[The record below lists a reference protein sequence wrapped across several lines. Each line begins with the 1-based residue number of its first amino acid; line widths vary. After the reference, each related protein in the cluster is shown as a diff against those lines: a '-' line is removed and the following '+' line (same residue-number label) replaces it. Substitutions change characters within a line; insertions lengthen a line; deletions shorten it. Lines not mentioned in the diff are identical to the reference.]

1 MSEIDVL
8 KLDEQLDNY
17 RNRLQELFQTSQFL
31 ESDSEEE
38 KIRILTSMKPPI
50 NHLALY
56 KYYKLDVDGYVLYA
70 IRNNM
75 ITLTSPSLFND
86 PYDSLL
92 YVNRDAVRAAQ
103 KEIPPQKIIE
113 FINAR
118 KNGMDLGSKH
128 LNLICDSFRKIP
140 EEKIQEILLS
150 DEMTIDR
157 NTSELISSITTNLQN
172 KVRISCFSES
182 FASPLMWAHYADS
195 GKGICV
201 EYDIQFDKMFHS
213 FEFGEYTR
221 TLCCFPVLYST
232 KRYDATYLVEQT
244 LLQYIC
250 GLNNVLDI
258 DLLKRLKL
266 ALFKSS
272 TWSYEKEWRIFASS
286 FSTYE
291 PVRINLSLPIIKS
304 IILGHAMKQPQI
316 ELVKE
321 TVRSLKDKTG
331 TDILLKRAI
340 IDTDDP
346 NYSIRV
352 VEE

>member
-8 KLDEQLDNY
+8 KLDEILDNY
-17 RNRLQELFQTSQFL
+17 RNRLQELLQTSQLL

-56 KYYKLDVDGYVLYA
+56 KYYKLDVDGYVLHS

-103 KEIPPQKIIE
+103 KDNPPEKIIE
-113 FINAR
+113 CINAK
-118 KNGMDLGSKH
+118 KNGIDLYPKYPIP
-128 LNLICDSFRKIP
+128 LIDLLCKIP
-140 EEKIQEILLS
+140 EEKLQEILLS

-157 NTSELISSITTNLQN
+157 NTSELISFITTNLQ
-172 KVRISCFSES
+172 KGLRVSCFSES
-182 FASPLMWAHYADS
+182 YASPLMWAHYADS

-201 EYDIQFDKMFHS
+201 EYDIQFDKMFHP

-244 LLQYIC
+244 LLQNIC

-258 DLLKRLKL
+258 DLLKRLKM